1 MTRKLSRRRT
11 LVLAGGGLA
20 ALAGCIGDGSDD
32 DGANGGS
39 NDDERTEATDSNG
52 NGSDNGGD
60 SGNSGGDSNGGD
72 STESEATVEGPMPL
86 VEPAVPLQYDLDT
99 FAEEA
104 VNGGPG
110 KDGIPSIDDPSF
122 DSVEEGDDALD
133 PEDPV
138 FGVEID
144 GDARAYRQDVLV
156 HHEIVNDTVGG
167 RNVAVTY
174 CPLTGTA
181 IGFERGDVEFGVS
194 GMLVNNNLIMY
205 DRETD
210 SWWPQIL
217 GTAVTGELTDSALR
231 EVRVTWTT
239 WGQWRD
245 EHPETQVLNTNT
257 GFARNYGRDPYGSYN
272 PRGGYYDNDRF
283 LFENLTEDDRL
294 DPKDVVIGA
303 RSADGAVA
311 VEKELLREEGLL
323 ETTVGGVPYLAAY
336 DPALDTGYV
345 YRNTDELSVERT
357 SAGYETPEGTHG
369 AADLPL
375 EGVNA
380 FDGMWFAWVGFYPD
394 LELVA

>member
-1 MTRKLSRRRT
+1 VFRTHTIGFGLFISQAYSPVMTHRLSRRRA
-11 LVLAGGGLA
+11 LVLAGGGVA
-20 ALAGCIGDGSDD
+20 ALAGCIGDDSEEDD
-32 DGANGGS
+32 ANGGS
-39 NDDERTEATDSNG
+39 
-52 NGSDNGGD
+52 
-60 SGNSGGDSNGGD
+60 
-72 STESEATVEGPMPL
+72 STESETTIDGPLPL
-86 VEPAVPLQYDLDT
+86 VEPTVPLQYDLDR
-99 FAEEA
+99 FAAEA
-104 VNGGPG
+104 VNGGPS
-110 KDGIPSIDDPSF
+110 KDGIPSIDDPNF
-122 DSVEEGDDALD
+122 DSAEEGDEDLD
-133 PEDPV
+133 PGDPV

-217 GTAVTGELTDSALR
+217 GTAVKGELTGSALR
-231 EVRVTWTT
+231 EFRVTWTT
-239 WGQWRD
+239 WERWRD

-257 GFARNYGRDPYGSYN
+257 GYARNYGRDPYGSYN

-294 DPKDVVIGA
+294 PLKDVVVGA

-311 VEKELLREEGLL
+311 FEKKLLRDEGLL

-336 DPALDTGYV
+336 DSALDTAYI
-345 YRNTDELSVERT
+345 YRNPKEISVERT
-357 SAGYETPEGTHG
+357 SAGYESTEGSHG
-369 AADLPL
+369 AGDIPL
-375 EGVNA
+375 TSTNT